1 MNEPQNSDIRIEYH
15 EKSGRAAKMSRL
27 KDYLLHEPVK
37 VQPLPHNLA
46 FDSKPWSPFKSLA
59 DFEFAEVALEAAL
72 NKNQIE
78 KLIKITRH
86 CINGDDVFNLASHKE
101 ICEIWTDASAMVSPV
116 SASYIFQAF
125 PIFNN
130 SLLKFTRYELT
141 ASHKGHELVFDFWCR
156 SLWDWV
162 LDLVGMM
169 GQILYALST
178 NPGLQTDFGMFR

>member
-1 MNEPQNSDIRIEYH
+1 M
-15 EKSGRAAKMSRL
+15 
-27 KDYLLHEPVK
+27 
-37 VQPLPHNLA
+37 
-46 FDSKPWSPFKSLA
+46 
-59 DFEFAEVALEAAL
+59 ALEAAL

-162 LDLVGMM
+162 LDLVGNPLLAPYFEWDAQKLFKHD
-169 GQILYALST
+169 GTNFVRFVDEPWTANRFWNVQVSLLLYLFFFVT
-178 NPGLQTDFGMFR
+178 